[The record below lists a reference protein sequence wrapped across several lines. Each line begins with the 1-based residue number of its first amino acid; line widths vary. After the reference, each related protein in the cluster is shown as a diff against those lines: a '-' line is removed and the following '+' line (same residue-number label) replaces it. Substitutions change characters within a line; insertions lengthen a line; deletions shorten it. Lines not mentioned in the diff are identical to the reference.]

1 MSKLEGDYTPFGLLQ
16 NVDHCFPDKPSGV
29 VKSFDVFRFG
39 WLIAFKWFISPENA
53 DCVVSIGIAFNIDG
67 DLFIT
72 QNDYL
77 EKNVEVGSSY
87 HTKNIIENH
96 FTYKDI
102 EISGVFI
109 LIDGDSLACSLT
121 LRNSGNTARNVEV
134 MSHATLCCRDTPLV
148 VKEESSKV
156 LVEGGGRSIALV
168 CDKEFSKVM
177 ASQSI
182 KSFRKTLL
190 KSSNGVQYF
199 GEATGWGILSIK
211 LAPGEEQKLTVVVAK
226 DSYSR
231 EVLRKAENA
240 LRKYGTVIEEKMR
253 EDRAFWRKTAFLI
266 GDWPLYWLNGFRYD
280 IETLRHMVYPPR
292 GIIKNKWD
300 IMHVNWPRVVLAET
314 SIDMFIY
321 SYFDENTAKEVLYGL
336 FANAKAPNVPCIH
349 ADGTPNMI
357 AYDGSACGTSPAWC
371 FPFYDYHLIYI
382 RTGDLK
388 WVKKLYPYWKK
399 YLFWWIEN
407 RSDEEGF
414 LHYKCSWE
422 SGEDMAF
429 RFGGGG
435 EGSESI
441 EYLRVSE
448 LQAVMSHAA
457 KFMAI
462 VARDLGLKE
471 DEKTWIELHEEYLN
485 KLEWHWNRNWY
496 RDFDTRFN
504 TYTRFKDA
512 LHLAPV
518 FLELAPQNKVKIMFD
533 DVEAVIREICV
544 SAGWDVLWW
553 PPLTYSL
560 LEALAKV
567 SEEDKSK
574 LSYLRKIVFSIV
586 DSAYKAADTRVLRPR
601 YPVPGTSYEHWG
613 YVKGEF
619 AGIECYGWGA
629 LTSLMIIRY
638 LLGMREDL
646 STKSLKLMPNLPE
659 KFLGRY
665 GIRGINYRGVVLDI
679 VYRKTKR
686 KLNLKL
692 RIKPKAPLGE
702 KIVVENEEAGVV
714 LEKNLLKP
722 FAETV
727 IVPNE
732 TVTKIFIK

>member
-1 MSKLEGDYTPFGLLQ
+1 MSKLEGDYTPFGVLQ
-16 NVDHCFPDKPSGV
+16 NVDHCFPNKPSGV

-39 WLIAFKWFISPENA
+39 WLVAFKWFITPENA
-53 DCVVSIGIAFNIDG
+53 DYVVSTGIAFNING

-72 QNDYL
+72 QKDYL
-77 EKNVEVGSSY
+77 EKNIEVGSSY

-96 FTYKDI
+96 FTYKDL
-102 EISGVFI
+102 EVSGVFT
-109 LIDGDSLACSLT
+109 LVDGDSLVCVLT
-121 LRNSGNTARNVEV
+121 VRNLGDSERKIEV
-134 MSHATLCCRDTPLV
+134 MPYITLCCRDSPLL
-148 VKEESSKV
+148 VKRESSGV
-156 LVEGGGRSIALV
+156 LVEGGGKSVVLV
-168 CDKEFSKVM
+168 VDKELSKAM
-177 ASQSI
+177 ASQGVW
-182 KSFRKTLL
+182 SFRKTLL
-190 KSSNGVQYF
+190 ESSKGVQYF
-199 GEATGWGILSIK
+199 GEATGWEIISLE
-211 LAPGEEQKLTVVVAK
+211 LAPKEEKKLTVAAAK

-231 EVLRKAENA
+231 EVFRKAEDA
-240 LRKYGTVIEEKMR
+240 LRKCTSVIEEKMR

-292 GIIKNKWD
+292 GIIKSKWD

-314 SIDMFIY
+314 SIDMLML

-336 FANAKAPNVPCIH
+336 FSNAKAPNVPCVH

-371 FPFYDYHLIYI
+371 FPFYDYHLMYI

-388 WVKKLYPYWKK
+388 WAKKLYPYWKK

-471 DEKTWIELHEEYLN
+471 DEKSWIGIYKEYLN

-504 TYTRFKDA
+504 IYTRFKDA

-518 FLELAPQNKVKIMFD
+518 FLELSPENKVKTIFGN
-533 DVEAVIREICV
+533 VEAVIRENCV
-544 SAGWDVLWW
+544 SAGWDIFWW
-553 PPLTYSL
+553 PPLTYSF

-574 LSYLRKIVFSIV
+574 LNYLRKIVFNIV
-586 DSAYKAADTRVLRPR
+586 DSAYKAADSRVLRPR
-601 YPVPGTSYEHWG
+601 YPVPGVSYEHWG

-619 AGIECYGWGA
+619 TGIECYGWGA
-629 LTSLMIIRY
+629 LTSLMVIRY
-638 LLGMREDL
+638 LLGIREDL
-646 STKSLKLMPNLPE
+646 STKSLKLVPNLPE
-659 KFLGRY
+659 EFLGRY
-665 GIRGINYRGVVLDI
+665 GIQGLYYRGVSLDV

-686 KLNLKL
+686 KLSLKL
-692 RIKPKAPLGE
+692 RAKPKAPLGE
-702 KIVVENEEAGVV
+702 KIVIENEEVGVV
-714 LEKNLLKP
+714 LEKPLRKT
-722 FAETV
+722 FTETV
-727 IVPNE
+727 IIPNE
-732 TVTKIFIK
+732 TITEIFIK